1 MLVGQTNKE
10 RSHLNNHHLS
20 CNKAEMLNGHERNT
34 LQEGLEIEFESRKS
48 KKTFL
53 EEFVMKTCA
62 DITTNENY
70 KY

>member
-1 MLVGQTNKE
+1 
-10 RSHLNNHHLS
+10 
-20 CNKAEMLNGHERNT
+20 MLNGHERNT
-34 LQEGLEIEFESRKS
+34 LQEGLEIEFESRQS

>member
-1 MLVGQTNKE
+1 
-10 RSHLNNHHLS
+10 
-20 CNKAEMLNGHERNT
+20 MLNGHERNT

-62 DITTNENY
+62 DITTKENY